1 MPWTFVEI
9 METETSGIFPDS
21 NSRVPMIAA
30 TYPTLRIRTWP
41 GAQRWDI
48 ASLMVS

>member
-9 METETSGIFPDS
+9 METETSGTFPDS

-30 TYPTLRIRTWP
+30 TFPTSCNL
-41 GAQRWDI
+41 GAT
-48 ASLMVS
+48 LTMLC